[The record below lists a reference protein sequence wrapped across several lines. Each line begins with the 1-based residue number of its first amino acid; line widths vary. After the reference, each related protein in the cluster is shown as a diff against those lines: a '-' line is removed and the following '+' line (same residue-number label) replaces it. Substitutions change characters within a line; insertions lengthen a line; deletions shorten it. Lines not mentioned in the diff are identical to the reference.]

1 LARRQSLQCRGET
14 DGEVNTVEA
23 GVGVTFY
30 RRIAV
35 DSTGRTCQSS
45 ILFTHPMIEHI
56 LSKLPTAVRDSRHS
70 LQDIGLP
77 DLAWSLD
84 QIDDVLIA
92 VRERNIAVLG
102 GDIYEDQDGR
112 TRVTYDNWYV
122 NREPNESFEEYA
134 HRTIER
140 AREYARAYP
149 RKVGR
154 VFYVGLV
161 MSDDPTT
168 GIR

>member
-1 LARRQSLQCRGET
+1 
-14 DGEVNTVEA
+14 
-23 GVGVTFY
+23 
-30 RRIAV
+30 
-35 DSTGRTCQSS
+35 
-45 ILFTHPMIEHI
+45 MIEHI

-134 HRTIER
+134 HRTIVR